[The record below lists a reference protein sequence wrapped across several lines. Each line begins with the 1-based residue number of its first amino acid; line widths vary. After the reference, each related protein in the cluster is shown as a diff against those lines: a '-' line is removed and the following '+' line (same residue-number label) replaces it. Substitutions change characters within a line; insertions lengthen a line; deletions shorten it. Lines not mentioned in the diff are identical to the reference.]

1 MACKVVAH
9 GEEARRVVAG
19 GARGGD
25 RQRTRRRLEVG
36 AHRGEA
42 VEEGR
47 RRRGGPQGEV
57 PRAAALRPSW
67 RKKGK
72 EGEGDDEW
80 VLRVKSIFLEWSRG
94 IDGETVGSP
103 TL

>member
-1 MACKVVAH
+1 VACKVVAH

-19 GARGGD
+19 GARGGG

-47 RRRGGPQGEV
+47 RRRGGPHGEE

-67 RKKGK
+67 RKKGR
-72 EGEGDDEW
+72 GMTSGSYVSDQF
-80 VLRVKSIFLEWSRG
+80 FLEWSRG